1 MSSQPGTLG
10 TMATIRLVATREI
23 VTRVRSKAFLLTTAL
38 LVLAMVGGGLAFH
51 LVGSSSSPPVVGLL
65 PSTTALEAPLRAI
78 ATGAGV
84 EVDTKSLP
92 DEPAA
97 RSALEAGDVAA
108 VLIGSAATFSAL
120 VQETLPPALAA
131 PLNGLRQ
138 QQALAAVVSDL
149 GGDPQ
154 EVSKQLAAAHLEVV
168 SLKPPPQQD
177 GGKIVAGFISGILL
191 FIAIQT
197 CAQMVATGV
206 VEEKSSRVVELLLA
220 TIRPWQL
227 MAGKVLGIGL
237 VGLMQV
243 AVVVFSAVGTALA
256 LGLLDASSLNLGRAA
271 LWALAWFVLGF
282 ALVALAIAALAGL
295 VSRQEDLGS
304 VIAPVLVVM
313 IVPYMIGVSIGPWE
327 PTNPLVVYLSYVPVA
342 SAMLMPIRI
351 AMGTVESWE
360 VVLAVGLSLA
370 LLPVLVWVAGRVYS
384 GAVLRTGAKVRLRD
398 ALRGG

>member
-1 MSSQPGTLG
+1 MSSQQTRLG
-10 TMATIRLVATREI
+10 AAATIRLVATREI
-23 VTRVRSKAFLLTTAL
+23 VTRVRSRTFRLTTAL
-38 LVLAMVGGGLAFH
+38 LVLAMVGGGVALH
-51 LVGSSSSPPVVGLL
+51 LVNSSSRPPVVGLL
-65 PSTTALEAPLRAI
+65 PSTAALEAPLQAI

-84 EVDTKSLP
+84 PVDTKSLP

-97 RSALEAGDVAA
+97 RAALDAGGVAA
-108 VLIGSAATFSAL
+108 VLVGSASSFTVL
-120 VQETLPPALAA
+120 VQKTLSPTLAV

-138 QQALAAVVSDL
+138 QQALAAVVREL

-154 EVSKQLAAAHLEVV
+154 EVSKQLAGAHLEV
-168 SLKPPPQQD
+168 SALKPAAEQD
-177 GGKIVAGFISGILL
+177 TGKIVAGFISGILL

-227 MAGKVLGIGL
+227 MAGKVLGIGA

-243 AVVVFSAVGTALA
+243 FVVVASAAGTALA
-256 LGLLDASSLNLGRAA
+256 LGLVEASSLNLGTAA
-271 LWALAWFVLGF
+271 LWALVWFVLGF
-282 ALVALAIAALAGL
+282 SLVALAIAALAGL

-304 VIAPVLVVM
+304 VIAPVLIVI
-313 IVPYMIGVSIGPWE
+313 IVPYMIGVSIGPWD
-327 PTNPLVVYLSYVPVA
+327 PTNPLVVYLSFVPVA

-351 AMGTVESWE
+351 AMGTVENWE
-360 VVLAVGLSLA
+360 VALAVGLSLA
-370 LLPVLVWVAGRVYS
+370 LLPVLVWLAGRVYS

-398 ALRGG
+398 ALRGA